1 MWLFGLFSVAAAWI
15 TEPDVK
21 PFLFEKF
28 SDDTWREKW
37 RVSSLPNVTGNWSIK
52 QTAKPQAI
60 EGEKMIFANS
70 ENAYFGLSTLFDE
83 PLNLKGKTLVL
94 QYETRFAKEM
104 DCGGAYIKL
113 FSNENFSPDKLC
125 NETKYVIM
133 FGPDKCGDTNKVH
146 FIFRHKNPLTGVLE
160 EKHMKDAPLMKN
172 DKLAHLYTLIV
183 RPDNSF
189 EIFIDGESSKT
200 GSLLTDFDPPV
211 NPPKEIDDPAD
222 VKPAD
227 WVDDEYIDDPNAV
240 KPDDWDESEPAYI
253 PDPEKLEP
261 PEDWLVDEPRF
272 IPDPDAVMPD
282 DWDEDMYGEWE
293 PPTIPN
299 PKCED
304 VGCGEYEPPLIE
316 NEKYMGKW
324 EPPRIENPAY
334 KGEWKARQIPNPNYY
349 EDPEPHNFQEI
360 IGAGFELWIVNKDVG
375 FGNVYIGNDEEAVKE
390 WNRVHFI
397 PKSRKQRDEDAKLN
411 ANTDSSASSGSDYR
425 PPAERREGYTGALH
439 DFIDSVKAAWLDLYR
454 EDTRITIVITA
465 VVLFIP
471 VSLVISLFFGGG
483 DEKEGKVTER
493 KKRLDQRRFDFV
505 KKRGKELF
513 EKMVQEEEQR
523 RAKKSE

>member
-1 MWLFGLFSVAAAWI
+1 MWFLGLLPLAFAWV
-15 TEPDVK
+15 TEPEAK

-28 SDDTWREKW
+28 SDDTWQEKW
-37 RVSSLPNVTGNWSIK
+37 SVSRVANVTGNWTVK
-52 QTAKPQAI
+52 ETAVPQAI
-60 EGEKMIFANS
+60 PGEKMIFADS

-83 PLNLKGKTLVL
+83 PLNTKGKTLVL
-94 QYETRFAKEM
+94 QYETRFDKEM

-113 FSNENFSPDKLC
+113 FSGENFRPDSLC

-146 FIFRHKNPLTGVLE
+146 FIFRHKNPLTGQFE
-160 EKHMKDAPLMKN
+160 EKHMKDAPAMKN

-189 EIFIDGESSKT
+189 EVLIDGESAKA

-211 NPPKEIDDPAD
+211 NPPKEIDDPTD

-227 WVDDEYIDDPNAV
+227 WVDDEFIDDPNAV
-240 KPDDWDESEPAYI
+240 KPDDWDEDAPAYI

-293 PPTIPN
+293 APTIPN

-304 VGCGEYEPPLIE
+304 VGCGEYEPPLID
-316 NEKYMGKW
+316 NPDYMGKW

-349 EDPEPHNFQEI
+349 EDPEPHNFQPI
-360 IGAGFELWIVNKDVG
+360 FGAGFELWIVNKDVA
-375 FGNVYIGNDEEAVKE
+375 FGNVYIGDDEEAVKE
-390 WNRVHFI
+390 WNRLHFI
-397 PKSRKQRDEDAKLN
+397 PKSRKQHEEDTKIN
-411 ANTDSSASSGSDYR
+411 QANDREDKKYKD
-425 PPAERREGYTGALH
+425 PYQKREGYAGALI
-439 DFIDSVKAAWLDLYR
+439 DFAENVKMAWMDLYK
-454 EDTRITIVITA
+454 EDTRVTVVITA
-465 VVLFIP
+465 AVLFVP
-471 VSLVISLFFGGG
+471 VAMVLSFLCSGCGGG
-483 DEKEGKVTER
+483 NAEKQSHR
-493 KKRLDQRRFDFV
+493 KKVNKRRFDAV
-505 KKRGKELF
+505 MKKGQEMF
-513 EKMVQEEEQR
+513 EKMKEEEEQR
-523 RAKKSE
+523 RAKKSQ